1 MIGILIY
8 NMLGFSLPGNM
19 AGNIQNPKRNFPLA
33 MFLSIILIIANYILP
48 VLLVTSVHHHLRF
61 RGEKL

>member
-1 MIGILIY
+1 
-8 NMLGFSLPGNM
+8 M

-48 VLLVTSVHHHLRF
+48 VLLVTSVRHHLRF